1 MKIKKLIGLLALTSS
16 IFLTSCG
23 VGPAVKELKKVND
36 ETARYWIQFIKAYGI
51 DAIDQDGDLLLT
63 WAADQNNTALV
74 KACIKSGANVNALNK
89 RGFTAVCYT
98 VANNNF
104 EATKMLINKKAVVV
118 SNELNL
124 PYFTITKMKDEIS
137 DEIYDLIFKN
147 IPKSY
152 LDGSQFDF
160 IDRKYPSLNTR
171 ENHAVA
177 KITRRLIDN
186 NYKAIPEDVYYF
198 MNLLAQYQENQ
209 DVFLEF
215 YNKYK
220 YLIDYNTA
228 LGCISWGRTELV
240 DLEFQLFKDLVQEC
254 PPSKE
259 SLDTIS
265 YALYVLCHTSDIS
278 DRYQKAN
285 EIVNILKSNNWDIQ
299 NLNLASQLYGHYVIT
314 VTNAIADDDSYLV
327 DLILNRDK
335 EEFSFIIDLV
345 NSGVQLEG
353 EWLGKTFIETY
364 TTFINTYWK

>member
-1 MKIKKLIGLLALTSS
+1 
-16 IFLTSCG
+16 
-23 VGPAVKELKKVND
+23 
-36 ETARYWIQFIKAYGI
+36 
-51 DAIDQDGDLLLT
+51 
-63 WAADQNNTALV
+63 
-74 KACIKSGANVNALNK
+74 
-89 RGFTAVCYT
+89 
-98 VANNNF
+98 
-104 EATKMLINKKAVVV
+104 
-118 SNELNL
+118 
-124 PYFTITKMKDEIS
+124 
-137 DEIYDLIFKN
+137 
-147 IPKSY
+147 
-152 LDGSQFDF
+152 
-160 IDRKYPSLNTR
+160 
-171 ENHAVA
+171 
-177 KITRRLIDN
+177 
-186 NYKAIPEDVYYF
+186 

-265 YALYVLCHTSDIS
+265 YALYALCHTSDIS

-345 NSGVQLEG
+345 NSGVQREG

>member
-1 MKIKKLIGLLALTSS
+1 MKIKKLLGLLVLTSS

-36 ETARYWIQFIKAYGI
+36 EPSRYWIKFIKENGI
-51 DAIDQDGDLLLT
+51 NAIDRDGDVLIT
-63 WAADQNNTALV
+63 WAAKENKTELV
-74 KACIKSGANVNALNK
+74 KACIKSGANINALDN
-89 RGFTAVCYT
+89 RGYSAVCYT
-98 VANNNF
+98 ACLNNV
-104 EATKMLINKKAVVV
+104 EGTRALINKKAVVV
-118 SNELNL
+118 SEELNL
-124 PYFTITKMKDEIS
+124 PYYTITSITKELD
-137 DEIYDLIFKN
+137 DEIYDLIFQN
-147 IPKSY
+147 IPKSS

-160 IDRKYPSLNTR
+160 IDRKYPSLDSR

-198 MNLLAQYQENQ
+198 MKLLAQYTENQ

-220 YLIDYNTA
+220 NLVDYDTA
-228 LGCISWGRTELV
+228 LGCIGWSRTELA

-265 YALYVLCHTSDIS
+265 YSLYALCHASDIFN
-278 DRYQKAN
+278 RFQKAN
-285 EIVNILKSNNWDIQ
+285 DIINILKSNNWDIPHMS
-299 NLNLASQLYGHYVIT
+299 LASQLYEHYVIN
-314 VTNAIADDDSYLV
+314 VSNAIEDDDTYLV
-327 DLILNRDK
+327 NFILNDCK

-345 NSGVQLEG
+345 NLGLPLDG
-353 EWLGKTFIETY
+353 EWRGKSFIETY
-364 TTFINTYWK
+364 TTFVDKYWE